1 MRLNVLIYIPKT
13 NPISFLMFI
22 AEKFSPRISLQ
33 FYDEL
38 GLKFVMKAF
47 YNYC

>member
-1 MRLNVLIYIPKT
+1 MKLNVLIYIPKT
-13 NPISFLMFI
+13 NPTPFLMLL
-22 AEKFSPRISLQ
+22 AEKFSSKTLIQ

-38 GLKFVMKAF
+38 GIKFIMKAF